1 MKTLVNKIFPHG
13 LLCGPH
19 EAEKHVP
26 MFRNLHYKLSE
37 FGAFFFGLFFN
48 WELFGGATKKKR
60 NCFRLILVTSGFRKT
75 ETNIFGRLALAPNSK
90 DPQRVCNTDATC
102 GRLFFKLHQKSAKWQ
117 LVWQSEDAME
127 KSLIIQLL
135 LQCLKQKVFRKNF
148 KRRKRKSYFRFRV
161 TK

>member
-1 MKTLVNKIFPHG
+1 MKTLVNKIFPHS

-37 FGAFFFGLFFN
+37 FGAFFFGLFLSTF
-48 WELFGGATKKKR
+48 WRGHKGKKENVFLWLWSHLVCGKLKQI
-60 NCFRLILVTSGFRKT
+60 FLESSIIWRLIQKIL
-75 ETNIFGRLALAPNSK
+75 
-90 DPQRVCNTDATC
+90 RVFNTDATC
-102 GRLFFKLHQKSAKWQ
+102 GRLFFKFHPKSAKWQ

-135 LQCLKQKVFRKNF
+135 LQFLKQKVFRKNF